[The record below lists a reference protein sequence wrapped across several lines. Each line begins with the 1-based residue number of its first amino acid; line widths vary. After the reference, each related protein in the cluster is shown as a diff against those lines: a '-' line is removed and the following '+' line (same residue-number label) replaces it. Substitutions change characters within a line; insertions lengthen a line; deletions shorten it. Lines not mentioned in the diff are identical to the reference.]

1 MNEHLWWYVARSGGL
16 VSWWLSSLAV
26 LWGLSLSTRLIRGR
40 GIPAWLLA
48 SHRHLG
54 ALTLVF
60 TAVHVGGLVADDYV
74 DFGIAEVLF
83 PFASTWRPGAVA
95 WGVVSLHLLVAIEI
109 TSLLMK
115 RIRRRLWRAVHLA
128 SFAVFA
134 MGSAH
139 AFTAGTDRGNVAV
152 QWTGLIV
159 GTLFVFLV
167 VFRQLSVRSASSNNA
182 PSRRTTTRSPVQST
196 TVDGAPAQGPPSTTT
211 ETAVPSSRATSS
223 AVAGVG

>member
-1 MNEHLWWYVARSGGL
+1 MTEHVWWYVARSGGL
-16 VSWWLSSLAV
+16 VSWWLASLTV

-40 GIPAWLLA
+40 GVPAWLLG

-74 DFGIAEVLF
+74 DFGIADVLL
-83 PFASTWRPGAVA
+83 PFATTWRPGAVA
-95 WGVVSLHLLVAIEI
+95 WGIVTFHLLVAIEV

-115 RIRRRLWRAVHLA
+115 RIRRSLWRAVHLA

-139 AFTAGTDRGNVAV
+139 AFTAGTDRNNVAV

-167 VFRQLSVRSASSNNA
+167 AFRQLSVRSASTTNA
-182 PSRRTTTRSPVQST
+182 PDRRTMTRSPVQST
-196 TVDGAPAQGPPSTTT
+196 TVDGSPEHAPPSTTT
-211 ETAVPSSRATSS
+211 ETASPSSRATSS
-223 AVAGVG
+223 AAAGVG